1 MCSDLDFF
9 QSRFC
14 KDFQNLVVLVRFI
27 SKNFRYKNFL
37 EKTKKKKKKKIL
49 SLRKVVMSN
58 VYLSN
63 ETSKSCPTVKRK
75 LIRTVK
81 YSKICDK

>member
-37 EKTKKKKKKKIL
+37 EKTKKKKKENYIFEK
-49 SLRKVVMSN
+49 SGN
-58 VYLSN
+58 V
-63 ETSKSCPTVKRK
+63 
-75 LIRTVK
+75 
-81 YSKICDK
+81 